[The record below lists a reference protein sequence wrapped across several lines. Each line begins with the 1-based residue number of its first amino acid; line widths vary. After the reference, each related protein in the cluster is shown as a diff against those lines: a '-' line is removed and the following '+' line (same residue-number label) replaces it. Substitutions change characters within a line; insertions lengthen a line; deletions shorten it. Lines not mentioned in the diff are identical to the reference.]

1 MGKQNNL
8 FCFDQG
14 NPINLHGI
22 PLVFTSVLASDVGFV
37 VRWLT
42 ETVCF
47 LYESQQNCRSH
58 LLPTKSGLQP
68 SKTRP
73 KLPIKTRVMF
83 LGSRYIG
90 NFGI

>member
-47 LYESQQNCRSH
+47 LYESQQNCQQKVGFN
-58 LLPTKSGLQP
+58 PPKQGPNFQ
-68 SKTRP
+68 SKQ
-73 KLPIKTRVMF
+73 
-83 LGSRYIG
+83 GSC
-90 NFGI
+90 FWVPGI